1 MVTLDEYIIAVL
13 EDLQDNLMVLDR
25 EEIYDIID
33 FVLELM
39 TEDDL
44 YD

>member
-39 TEDDL
+39 AEDDL
-44 YD
+44 